1 MKILCYI
8 VLLLVAQI
16 STTDMYAAFG
26 ESAKRRTNQE
36 GQQENQAPSSQMVDT
51 SADDDEFVLPELS
64 SQEDVDTKEKR
75 KRAIELVQHGI
86 NYAMDHSLDESLSA
100 FTHDAKQFRHGE
112 LYLFVFGLTGS
123 WRGVC
128 LAHGQEP
135 TIIWQNL
142 IDKRDKYGIPLVQKM
157 ISRAEKGGGWVTYQW
172 RNSTKTSYVKM
183 FTKGNQSFLIG
194 SGYYPH
200 SKPDAV
206 VSLVKGAVS
215 YFKDIVYNKNLDPVD
230 AFSTFSFPGGQFVY
244 GDLYLYA
251 IDANGTMVA
260 NGERPGLVGVNIFDQ
275 GIAAGKLLDRQM
287 LTQLRESNSG
297 LWFRSQHRGTLKL
310 SYAKKVKDRQGKEY
324 IIASGYYPYADRRAA
339 VELVRRGYDSMKRQ
353 GKSVTVREINET
365 RTDSFRFGDLYL
377 FIYDMN
383 GVSIANGDRPDF
395 VGLNQSNAQDEDGRF
410 YVREIIEKAKNGGG
424 WINFRMNNAVQV
436 AYVEQVDIGSGR
448 YVIGTAL
455 FPVSKQETARL
466 MLRGARGYLER
477 MPEPIAIREFSNPKS
492 RFIRGDL
499 FIFVIDS
506 TGICWVYGDTPHI
519 IWRNLLNAK
528 DDTGKQYVRLMI
540 NTARGGPGQVTY
552 TINGTKRTVFVE
564 PLQKGENNFILG
576 CGYYI

>member
-1 MKILCYI
+1 MKVLHYI
-8 VLLLVAQI
+8 VLILIGLI
-16 STTDMYAAFG
+16 SSLDIQAFG
-26 ESAKRRTNQE
+26 ESAKRRVDQQNQP
-36 GQQENQAPSSQMVDT
+36 ASVDT
-51 SADDDEFVLPELS
+51 QQTASADDDEFILPELS
-64 SQEDVDTKEKR
+64 TPDDVDTKEKR
-75 KRAIELVQHGI
+75 ARAEQLVKRGI
-86 NYAMDHSLDESLSA
+86 SFAMDHSLDESLSA

-135 TIIWQNL
+135 SIIWQNL

-157 ISRAEKGGGWVTYQW
+157 IERAEKGGGWVTYQW

-194 SGYYPH
+194 AGYYPH

-230 AFSTFSFPGGQFVY
+230 AFSTFSFPGGQFIY

-251 IDANGTMVA
+251 IDTNGTMVA

-287 LTQLRESNSG
+287 INQLRESNSG

-310 SYAKKVKDRQGKEY
+310 SFAKKVRDRQGKEY

-365 RTDSFRFGDLYL
+365 RTDSFRFGDLFLY
-377 FIYDMN
+377 IYDMN
-383 GVSIANGDRPDF
+383 GVCVAHGARPDF
-395 VGLNQSNAQDEDGRF
+395 VGLNQSNAQDEDGR
-410 YVREIIEKAKNGGG
+410 YYIREIIEKARNGGG

-448 YVIGTAL
+448 FVIGTAL

-477 MPEPIAIREFSNPKS
+477 MPEPVAIKEFANPKS

-499 FIFVIDS
+499 FIFVVDS
-506 TGICWVYGDTPHI
+506 TGICWVYGDNSQI
-519 IWRNLLNAK
+519 VWRNLLNAK

-552 TINGTKRTVFVE
+552 TINGTKRSVFVE
-564 PLQKGENNFILG
+564 ALQKGENNFILG
-576 CGYYI
+576 CGYYL

>member
-1 MKILCYI
+1 MKVFSYI
-8 VLLLVAQI
+8 VLLLIALI
-16 STTDMYAAFG
+16 SSIDIQGFG
-26 ESAKRRTNQE
+26 ESAKRRIDQQNQQNLSQPTQSFE
-36 GQQENQAPSSQMVDT
+36 PSTTEDE
-51 SADDDEFVLPELS
+51 EFVLPELS
-64 SQEDVDTKEKR
+64 TPDDVDTKEKR
-75 KRAIELVQHGI
+75 ARAEQLVKRGI
-86 NYAMDHSLDESLSA
+86 SFAMDHSLDESLSA

-135 TIIWQNL
+135 SIIWQNL

-157 ISRAEKGGGWVTYQW
+157 IERAEKGGGWVTYQW

-194 SGYYPH
+194 AGYYPH
-200 SKPDAV
+200 SKPDSV

-251 IDANGTMVA
+251 IDMDGVMVA

-275 GIAAGKLLDRQM
+275 GIAAGKLLDRAM
-287 LTQLRESNSG
+287 INQLRESNSG

-310 SYAKKVKDRQGKEY
+310 SFAKKVRDRQGKEY

-339 VELVRRGYDSMKRQ
+339 VELVRRGFDSMKRQ
-353 GKSVTVREINET
+353 GKSVTVREINDT

-377 FIYDMN
+377 YIYDMN
-383 GVSIANGDRPDF
+383 GVCVAHGARPDF
-395 VGLNQSNAQDEDGRF
+395 VGLNQSNAQDEDGR
-410 YVREIIEKAKNGGG
+410 YYIREIIEKARLGGG

-477 MPEPIAIREFSNPKS
+477 MPEPVAIKEFSNPKS
-492 RFIRGDL
+492 RFVRGDL
-499 FIFVIDS
+499 FIFVVDS
-506 TGICWVYGDTPHI
+506 TGICWVYGDNPQI
-519 IWRNLLNAK
+519 VWRNLLNAK

-552 TINGTKRTVFVE
+552 TINGTKRSVFVE
-564 PLQKGENNFILG
+564 ALQKGDNTFILG
-576 CGYYI
+576 CGYYL